1 MTVDHGAPG
10 AQRKGAGEAAQD
22 SRLSRPV
29 GPPKGHSL
37 PGAEIEVEVRHDRP
51 RAEPPAEASDTQDR
65 TVAAGIPALDLCRG
79 GCHFSRARAAPP
91 ATNAPGRGLV
101 SPSGRHR
108 EGRAGAG

>member
-10 AQRKGAGEAAQD
+10 AQSKSAGEAAQD

-37 PGAEIEVEVRHDRP
+37 PGAEIEVEVRPDRP

-79 GCHFSRARAAPP
+79 GCHFR
-91 ATNAPGRGLV
+91 PGRGEARATAPV
-101 SPSGRHR
+101 GHR
-108 EGRAGAG
+108 AEDQ